1 MNGSY
6 FSVPHLAYKEDAWQQ
21 NEINLVSEGETEL
34 WLNGRL
40 YCHAVCTP
48 EHLEDLAVG
57 RMVAD
62 GVISPQRPQSLTV
75 SSDPFRAEVN
85 ASVPCSV
92 PALPA
97 DTDSLWTVDD
107 LQKLASTLRETPLYR
122 ATRSIHCAVLM
133 RHGEQLCLR
142 EDIGRH
148 NALDKVIGWAVLH
161 GVDLSECIVFSSG
174 RLPLD
179 MVQKA
184 LHAGIPVMASK
195 SLPTAESVAL
205 AGARGL
211 TLLHISERWG
221 ILRFP

>member
-6 FSVPHLAYKEDAWQQ
+6 FSVPHLAYKDNSWQQ
-21 NEINLVSEGETEL
+21 SEIDLVSECEAEL
-34 WLNGRL
+34 WLNGEL
-40 YCHAVCTP
+40 YCNAICTP
-48 EHLEDLAVG
+48 EHLDELSLG
-57 RMVAD
+57 RMIAD
-62 GVISPQRPQSLTV
+62 GAVSAEEPTSLTV
-75 SSDPFRAEVN
+75 FSDPLRVEVS
-85 ASVPCSV
+85 ASVCCSA
-92 PALPA
+92 PELPTNT
-97 DTDSLWTVDD
+97 DTLWTMDD
-107 LQKLASTLRETPLYR
+107 LQKLASTLLSTPLYC

-133 RHGEQLCLR
+133 RHGEVLCLR

-161 GVDLSECIVFSSG
+161 GIALNECIVFSSG

-184 LHAGIPVMASK
+184 IHAGIPVMASK
-195 SLPTAESVAL
+195 SLPTVDSVAL
-205 AGARGL
+205 AGEKGL

>member
-6 FSVPHLAYKEDAWQQ
+6 FSVPRLSYEANAWQQ
-21 NEINLVSEGETEL
+21 GEINLISECEAEL
-34 WLNGRL
+34 WFNGKL
-40 YCHAVCTP
+40 YCSAVCTP
-48 EHLEDLAVG
+48 EHLDELAVG
-57 RMVAD
+57 RLLAD
-62 GVISPQRPQSLTV
+62 GVIPANKPESLAV
-75 SSDPFRAEVN
+75 FSDPLRAEVR
-85 ASVPCSV
+85 ASPCSSV
-92 PALPA
+92 PALPT

-107 LQKLASTLRETPLYR
+107 LQMLASTLRSTPLYR

-133 RHGEQLCLR
+133 RHGEILCLR

-161 GVDLSECIVFSSG
+161 GIEMQQCIVFSSG

-184 LHAGIPVMASK
+184 LHAGIPVLASK

-205 AGARGL
+205 AGEKGL
-211 TLLHISERWG
+211 TLLHISERCG